1 MILSNPET
9 ALKLSRNIGKKN
21 QCDSKYLVDE
31 EGGTQT
37 SWDLWSPLEYRSP
50 RRGMTQFG
58 ADGVAEPVYRLVYL
72 RLDAPTHWASY
83 QRSI

>member
-1 MILSNPET
+1 MILFNPET

-21 QCDSKYLVDE
+21 QCDSNNLFDE
-31 EGGTQT
+31 EEGTRT

>member
-1 MILSNPET
+1 MIVITP
-9 ALKLSRNIGKKN
+9 KKTFVV
-21 QCDSKYLVDE
+21 KVYLFDE
-31 EGGTQT
+31 EEGTRT

>member
-1 MILSNPET
+1 MLPE
-9 ALKLSRNIGKKN
+9 S
-21 QCDSKYLVDE
+21 Q
-31 EGGTQT
+31 GGG
-37 SWDLWSPLEYRSP
+37 DGPA
-50 RRGMTQFG
+50 GVTQFG